1 MIDQKFEKTP
11 DGRWIA
17 TFTNSHGYSAKQ
29 VWEVLT
35 NEDYVNKW
43 HPELRMH
50 DLRDGGNIIFDFGDG
65 RFHELPIREF
75 KEDKLLGFDWYGSY
89 VRFEVEEDGQLL
101 MTFKVNEVNEQSL
114 LDLTGWTMINRA
126 IEATLRRGN
135 FAFDKEQAEKI
146 RQEYERKLGI
156 QE

>member
-75 KEDKLLGFDWYGSY
+75 KEDKILGSDW
-89 VRFEVEEDGQLL
+89 
-101 MTFKVNEVNEQSL
+101 K
-114 LDLTGWTMINRA
+114 
-126 IEATLRRGN
+126 LRS
-135 FAFDKEQAEKI
+135 I
-146 RQEYERKLGI
+146 
-156 QE
+156 